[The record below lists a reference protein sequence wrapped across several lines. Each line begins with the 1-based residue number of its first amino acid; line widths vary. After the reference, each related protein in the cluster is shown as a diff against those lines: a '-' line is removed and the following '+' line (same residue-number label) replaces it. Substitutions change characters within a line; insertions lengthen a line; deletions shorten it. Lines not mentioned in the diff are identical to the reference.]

1 MSCPSAG
8 TWATAGSVAT
18 LTLIYIVAHYYLHR
32 YIYFFSWAPVRV
44 LALGV
49 MWSFS
54 DTSSS
59 NLAFYISYV
68 GFATSSLFLLLTRL
82 TSTRT
87 NTIILNTVLSL
98 VPTAIVIALFLA
110 GATKEGELTSII
122 LTAAMGM
129 VLLYVE
135 LAPERPPPAST
146 ANGVGFFWAL
156 TIVTIAASFTFLSSY
171 LECMDMGIWAGLV
184 ASMPLHNTMSLL
196 FLVDRGTEEEVIH
209 VWSLG
214 EVIHIANFTIL
225 IVLAY
230 LEVELQDLHILH
242 RFSTWTKLSIVVSV
256 ISVCTLIL
264 VYILHFLFL
273 KSGKLQQRAMVLSTV
288 SAVPT
293 LPTVRSRTG
302 GVHGTPSR
310 HGTLRL

>member
-1 MSCPSAG
+1 MSCPSTS
-8 TWATAGSVAT
+8 TWATSGSVAA
-18 LTLIYIVAHYYLHR
+18 LTLVYIVAHYYLHR

-68 GFATSSLFLLLTRL
+68 GFASSSLFLILTRL
-82 TSTRT
+82 TSART
-87 NTIILNTVLSL
+87 NTVIRNTCLSL
-98 VPTAIVIALFLA
+98 IPSAVVIALFLA
-110 GATKEGELTSII
+110 GQTQFGELTSIAV
-122 LTAAMGM
+122 TATMGI
-129 VLLYVE
+129 VLMYIE
-135 LAPERPPPAST
+135 LAPERPPPVST
-146 ANGVGFFWAL
+146 TSSVGFFWTLA
-156 TIVTIAASFTFLSSY
+156 IVSIAASFTFLSSY

-196 FLVDRGTEEEVIH
+196 FLVERGTEEEVIH

-230 LEVELQDLHILH
+230 LEVELQNLHVLH

-256 ISVCTLIL
+256 ISACTLIL

-273 KSGKLQQRAMVLSTV
+273 STGKLQQREKILNMAA
-288 SAVPT
+288 AVPT
-293 LPTVRSRTG
+293 LPIVHNTRQGLHDTRT
-302 GVHGTPSR
+302 R
-310 HGTLRL
+310 DNLRL